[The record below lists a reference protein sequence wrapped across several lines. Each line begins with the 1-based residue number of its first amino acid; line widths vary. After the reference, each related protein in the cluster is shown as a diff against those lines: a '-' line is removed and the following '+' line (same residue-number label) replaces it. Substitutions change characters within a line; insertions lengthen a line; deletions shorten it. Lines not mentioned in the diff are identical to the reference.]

1 MHLSIPAFI
10 QCQGVT
16 TVDRSHKTCDWCS
29 YSLLVV
35 VTVAVAV
42 AEVEADVRGL
52 HLEEAR
58 AADHHG
64 RHDGG
69 DDVDQGPCHRHHYY
83 HFNEHYYEV
92 DQRSA
97 NYVSPSIP
105 PLRPITAS

>member
-1 MHLSIPAFI
+1 MTT
-10 QCQGVT
+10 T

-35 VTVAVAV
+35 VTVAVAA

-69 DDVDQGPCHRHHYY
+69 DDVDQGP
-83 HFNEHYYEV
+83 V
-92 DQRSA
+92 I
-97 NYVSPSIP
+97 VITIITLMSI
-105 PLRPITAS
+105 IMK